1 MQRYRRLVTEFAG
14 DKVSYRNC
22 AYAYA
27 GVSDNHF
34 SCCVT
39 HEWPEHIHI
48 IRFLLHSLLVLLLVL
63 LLMSSLVLSLAS
75 LLVLPE

>member
-39 HEWPEHIHI
+39 HEWPEHI

-63 LLMSSLVLSLAS
+63 LLVSSLVLLLAL

>member
-39 HEWPEHIHI
+39 HEWPEYV
-48 IRFLLHSLLVLLLVL
+48 IRFLLQSLLVLLLV
-63 LLMSSLVLSLAS
+63 SSLVLLLAP